1 MDKSNP
7 PLNGAGNS
15 GILHW
20 LDENFEKPFL
30 VIALL
35 MAISL
40 ITYQVLFRYIATN
53 MLGIAGSTAEVE
65 ELAIWS
71 FIWLSY
77 LSVPLLIKERANIR
91 ITIFFDAMPRRIQNM
106 LWVLDEA
113 LFLVFTGVLA
123 YLCFNLSMMQ
133 IDKPQFSP
141 AIGLSYAFPYAVL
154 PISFT
159 LMSIRLIQNL
169 IKQIRKT
176 GLLDS
181 IIAIAVGL
189 ILAVPIIDQWE
200 LEVVTVLGCT
210 MFICL
215 LLGVPIAVTLGF
227 SAMAALYNSEFL
239 HISTQAPT
247 CFSALDSFTIMSIF
261 FFVAA
266 GVFMGTGGLSKQLIN
281 LADILVGKAVGGL
294 ALATVVTCMFFAA
307 ICGSGPATVAAIGAI
322 TIPAMVERGYDKRFA
337 AALVACAGSIGVMIP
352 PSNPMVVYGVIAKAS
367 IGKLFLSGI
376 IPGIMVGGV
385 LMGYSYYLSKKN
397 GWMGNPEKLTTS
409 QILHTVWEAK
419 WALMVPVIILGGI
432 YGGFMTP
439 TEAAA
444 ISAMYGLLVGIFV
457 YKGINRHN
465 FFSVCIECCTTSAV
479 IIFLIAMA
487 SSFGYLL
494 ALEQV
499 PESIAKAILAV
510 TNNKY
515 LVLLLINLFL
525 LVVGAL
531 MEPAAATIILT
542 PILAPIAVK
551 LGVDLVHFGLVMTVN
566 LAIGFITPPVGSNLF
581 VASATSGLKV
591 ESIAK
596 AAIPMIVLMIAVLFI
611 LTYVPAISLFLPNH
625 MM

>member
-1 MDKSNP
+1 MTAST
-7 PLNGAGNS
+7 LNSAGNS

-35 MAISL
+35 MAVAL

-53 MLGIAGSTAEVE
+53 LFGMAGSTAEVE
-65 ELAIWS
+65 ELAIWC

-77 LSVPLLIKERANIR
+77 LSIPLIIKKRAHIR
-91 ITIFFDAMPRRIQNM
+91 ITLFFDAMPQRIQNM

-123 YLCFNLSMMQ
+123 YLCYNLSMMQ
-133 IDKPQFSP
+133 IAKPQFSP
-141 AIGLSYAFPYAVL
+141 AMGISYSFPYAVL
-154 PISFT
+154 PISFV

-169 IKQIRKT
+169 IRQIRKT

-181 IIAIAVGL
+181 LIALAVGL
-189 ILAVPIIDQWE
+189 ILSVPIIDQWE
-200 LEVVTVLGCT
+200 LEIVTVLGCT
-210 MFICL
+210 MFLCL

-227 SAMAALYNSEFL
+227 SAMAALYNSDFL

-266 GVFMGTGGLSKQLIN
+266 GVFMGSGGLSRQLVN
-281 LADILVGKAVGGL
+281 LADMLVGKAVGGM

-337 AALVACAGSIGVMIP
+337 TALVACAGSIGVMIP

-367 IGKLFLSGI
+367 IGKLFMGGI
-376 IPGIMVGGV
+376 IPGILVGCV
-385 LMGYSYYLSKKN
+385 LMAYSWWISKKH
-397 GWMGNPEKLTTS
+397 GWMGNTEKLPFRQVLRT
-409 QILHTVWEAK
+409 LWEAK

-432 YGGFMTP
+432 YGGIMTP

-444 ISAMYGLLVGIFV
+444 ISASYGLFVGTFI
-457 YKGINRHN
+457 YKGITRKN
-465 FFSVCIECCTTSAV
+465 FFSVCVECCTTSSV

-494 ALEQV
+494 ALESV
-499 PESIAKAILAV
+499 PETIAKAILSVAS
-510 TNNKY
+510 NKY

-551 LGVDLVHFGLVMTVN
+551 LGVDIVHFGIIMTVN
-566 LAIGFITPPVGSNLF
+566 LAIGFITPPVGTNLF
-581 VASATSGLKV
+581 VGSAVSGLKV
-591 ESIAK
+591 EVVAK
-596 AAIPMIVLMIAVLFI
+596 AALPMVVLMIAVLFL
-611 LTYVPAISLFLPNH
+611 LTYIPELSLFLPNR

>member
-1 MDKSNP
+1 MDKSN
-7 PLNGAGNS
+7 LTCDNAGKKN
-15 GILHW
+15 ILRW

-91 ITIFFDAMPRRIQNM
+91 ITLFFDAMPRRIQNM

-123 YLCFNLSMMQ
+123 YLCYNLSMMQ
-133 IDKPQFSP
+133 IAKPQFSP

-154 PISFT
+154 PISFM

-169 IKQIRKT
+169 IRQIRKT
-176 GLLDS
+176 GILDS
-181 IIAIAVGL
+181 VIAIAVGL
-189 ILAVPIIDQWE
+189 VLAVPILDQWE
-200 LEVVTVLGCT
+200 LEIVTVLGCT

-247 CFSALDSFTIMSIF
+247 CFTALDSFTIMSIF

-281 LADILVGKAVGGL
+281 LADILVGKAVGGM

-376 IPGIMVGGV
+376 IPGILVGGV
-385 LMGYSYYLSKKN
+385 LMGWSYYLSKKN
-397 GWMGNPEKLTTS
+397 GWMGNPEKLTWQ
-409 QILHTVWEAK
+409 QILRTIWEAK

-432 YGGFMTP
+432 YGGYMTP

-499 PESIAKAILAV
+499 PESIAKAILSV
-510 TNNKY
+510 TSNKY

-591 ESIAK
+591 ESIAR
-596 AAIPMIVLMIAVLFI
+596 AAIPMIILMIAVLFI

>member
-1 MDKSNP
+1 MENTSLTPDRP
-7 PLNGAGNS
+7 R
-15 GILHW
+15 GILRL

-30 VIALL
+30 IIALL
-35 MAISL
+35 MAIGL

-53 MLGIAGSTAEVE
+53 IFGVAGSTAEVE
-65 ELAIWS
+65 ELAIWC

-77 LSVPLLIKERANIR
+77 LSVPLAVKARSNIR
-91 ITIFFDAMPRRIQNM
+91 ITLFFDAMPERIRNM
-106 LWVLDEA
+106 LWVLDEG
-113 LFLVFTGVLA
+113 LFLVFTCVLA
-123 YLCFNLSMMQ
+123 WLCLKLSMMQ
-133 IDKPQFSP
+133 FDKPQFSP
-141 AIGLSYAFPYAVL
+141 AMGVSYMLPYLVL

-159 LMSIRLIQNL
+159 LMSVRLIQNL
-169 IKQIRKT
+169 VRQIRKT
-176 GLLDS
+176 GIRDS
-181 IIAIAVGL
+181 LIAIVFGL
-189 ILAVPIIDQWE
+189 VLAVPILDQWE
-200 LEVVTVLGCT
+200 LEIVTVLGCT
-210 MFICL
+210 MFVCL

-227 SAMAALYNSEFL
+227 SAMAALYNSDFL
-239 HISTQAPT
+239 HVSTMAPT
-247 CFSALDSFTIMSIF
+247 SFVALDSFTIMSIF
-261 FFVAA
+261 FFVSA
-266 GVFMGTGGLSKQLIN
+266 GVFMGSGGLSRQLVN
-281 LADILVGKAVGGL
+281 LSDIMVGKAVGGL

-307 ICGSGPATVAAIGAI
+307 ICGSGPATVAAIGSI

-367 IGKLFLSGI
+367 IGKLFMGGI
-376 IPGIMVGGV
+376 IPGILVGCV
-385 LMGYSYYLSKKN
+385 LMGYSYWLSRKN
-397 GWMGNPEKLTTS
+397 GWVGTTEKQPLRV
-409 QILHTVWEAK
+409 ILHHLWEAK

-444 ISAMYGLLVGIFV
+444 ISASYGLIVGFFV
-457 YKGINRHN
+457 YKGITKEN
-465 FFSVCIECCTTSAV
+465 FFRVCVDCCTTSAV

-499 PESIAKAILAV
+499 PESIARAILAV
-510 TNNKY
+510 TDNRF
-515 LVLLLINLFL
+515 VILLLINIFL

-551 LGVDLVHFGLVMTVN
+551 LGVDLVHFGIIMTVN

-581 VASATSGLKV
+581 VASAVCGLKV
-591 ESIAK
+591 ETIAR
-596 AAIPMIVLMIAVLFI
+596 AALPMVALMIALLMLI
-611 LTYVPAISLFLPNH
+611 TYVPALSLTLPNL

>member
-1 MDKSNP
+1 MLD
-7 PLNGAGNS
+7 S
-15 GILHW
+15 GLAPKQDRGVLHW
-20 LDENFEKPFL
+20 LDENFEKPIMVFT
-30 VIALL
+30 LL
-35 MAISL
+35 LSIGL

-53 MLGIAGSTAEVE
+53 LLGIAGSTAEVE
-65 ELAIWS
+65 ELAVWC

-77 LSVPLLIKERANIR
+77 LSVPLLIKSRSNIN
-91 ITIFFDAMPRRIQNM
+91 ISLFFDAMPKRIQNM
-106 LWVLDEA
+106 LWVLDESV
-113 LFLVFTGVLA
+113 FLVFTCVLA
-123 YLCFNLSMMQ
+123 YLCYNLSMMQ
-133 IDKPQFSP
+133 LDKPQFSP
-141 AIGLSYAFPYAVL
+141 AIGISYFYPYIVL
-154 PISFT
+154 PVSFS
-159 LMSIRLIQNL
+159 LMSIRLIQN
-169 IKQIRKT
+169 IVRQVRITGIR
-176 GLLDS
+176 DS

-189 ILAVPIIDQWE
+189 LLATPIICQWE

-239 HISTQAPT
+239 HVSTQAST

-261 FFVAA
+261 FFVAG
-266 GVFMGTGGLSKQLIN
+266 GVFMGMGGLSRQLIN

-294 ALATVVTCMFFAA
+294 ALATVLTCMFFAA
-307 ICGSGPATVAAIGAI
+307 ICGSGPATVAAIGSI

-376 IPGIMVGGV
+376 IPGILVGLV
-385 LMGYSYYLSKKN
+385 LMGWSYYLSKKN
-397 GWMGNPEKLTTS
+397 NWRGNPEKLTKK
-409 QILHTVWEAK
+409 QVIQAIWEAK
-419 WALMVPVIILGGI
+419 YALMVPVIILGGI

-444 ISAMYGLLVGIFV
+444 ISATYGLIVGVFV

-465 FFSVCIECCTTSAV
+465 FFQVCVECCTTSAV

-499 PESIAKAILAV
+499 PESIAQAILSV
-510 TNNKY
+510 SSDKY

-551 LGVDLVHFGLVMTVN
+551 LGVDIIHFGLIMTVN
-566 LAIGFITPPVGSNLF
+566 LAIGFVTPPVGSNLF

-596 AAIPMIVLMIAVLFI
+596 AAVPMIILMIAVLFI
-611 LTYVPAISLFLPNH
+611 LTYIPGISLFLPNR

>member
-1 MDKSNP
+1 MDKSN
-7 PLNGAGNS
+7 LTCDNAGKKN
-15 GILHW
+15 ILRW

-91 ITIFFDAMPRRIQNM
+91 ITLFFDAMPRRIQNM

-123 YLCFNLSMMQ
+123 YLCYNLSMMQ
-133 IDKPQFSP
+133 IAKPQFSP

-154 PISFT
+154 PISFI

-169 IKQIRKT
+169 IRQIRET
-176 GLLDS
+176 GILDS
-181 IIAIAVGL
+181 VIAIAVGL
-189 ILAVPIIDQWE
+189 VLAVPILDQWE
-200 LEVVTVLGCT
+200 LEIVTVLGCT

-247 CFSALDSFTIMSIF
+247 CFTALDSFTIMSIF

-281 LADILVGKAVGGL
+281 LADILVGKAVGGM

-376 IPGIMVGGV
+376 IPGILVGVV
-385 LMGYSYYLSKKN
+385 LMGWSYYLSKKN
-397 GWMGNPEKLTTS
+397 GWMGTPEKLTWQ
-409 QILHTVWEAK
+409 QILRTIWEAK

-432 YGGFMTP
+432 YGGYMTP

-499 PESIAKAILAV
+499 PESIAKAILSV
-510 TNNKY
+510 TSNKY

-581 VASATSGLKV
+581 VASATCGLKV
-591 ESIAK
+591 ESIAR
-596 AAIPMIVLMIAVLFI
+596 AAIPMIILMIAVLFI

>member
-1 MDKSNP
+1 MLD
-7 PLNGAGNS
+7 S
-15 GILHW
+15 GLAPKQDRGVLHW
-20 LDENFEKPFL
+20 LDENFEKPIMVFT
-30 VIALL
+30 LL
-35 MAISL
+35 LSIGL

-53 MLGIAGSTAEVE
+53 LLGIAGSTAEVE
-65 ELAIWS
+65 ELAVWC

-77 LSVPLLIKERANIR
+77 LSVPLLIKSRSNIN
-91 ITIFFDAMPRRIQNM
+91 ISLFFDAMPKRIQNM
-106 LWVLDEA
+106 LWVLDESV
-113 LFLVFTGVLA
+113 FLVFTCVLA
-123 YLCFNLSMMQ
+123 YLCYNLSMMQ
-133 IDKPQFSP
+133 LDKPQFSP
-141 AIGLSYAFPYAVL
+141 AIGISYFYPYIVL
-154 PISFT
+154 PVSFS
-159 LMSIRLIQNL
+159 LMSIRLIQN
-169 IKQIRKT
+169 IVRQVRITGIR
-176 GLLDS
+176 DS

-189 ILAVPIIDQWE
+189 LLVTPIICQWE

-239 HISTQAPT
+239 HVSTQAST

-261 FFVAA
+261 FFVAG
-266 GVFMGTGGLSKQLIN
+266 GVFMGMGGLSRQLIN

-294 ALATVVTCMFFAA
+294 ALATVLTCMFFAA
-307 ICGSGPATVAAIGAI
+307 ICGSGPATVAAIGSI

-376 IPGIMVGGV
+376 IPGILVGLV
-385 LMGYSYYLSKKN
+385 LMGWSYYLSKKN
-397 GWMGNPEKLTTS
+397 NWRGNPEKLTKK
-409 QILHTVWEAK
+409 QVIQAIWEAK
-419 WALMVPVIILGGI
+419 YALMVPVIILGGI

-444 ISAMYGLLVGIFV
+444 ISATYGLIVGVFV

-465 FFSVCIECCTTSAV
+465 FFQVCVECCTTSAV

-499 PESIAKAILAV
+499 PESIAQAILSV
-510 TNNKY
+510 SSDKY

-551 LGVDLVHFGLVMTVN
+551 LGVDIIHFGLIMTVN
-566 LAIGFITPPVGSNLF
+566 LAIGFVTPPVGSNLF

-596 AAIPMIVLMIAVLFI
+596 AAVPMIILMIAVLFI
-611 LTYVPAISLFLPNH
+611 LTYIPGISLFLPNR

>member
-1 MDKSNP
+1 MLD
-7 PLNGAGNS
+7 S
-15 GILHW
+15 GLAPKQDRGVLHW
-20 LDENFEKPFL
+20 LDENFEKPIMVFT
-30 VIALL
+30 LL
-35 MAISL
+35 LSIGL

-53 MLGIAGSTAEVE
+53 LLGIAGSTAEVE
-65 ELAIWS
+65 ELAVWC

-77 LSVPLLIKERANIR
+77 LSVPLLIKSRSNIN
-91 ITIFFDAMPRRIQNM
+91 ISLFFDAMPKRIQNM
-106 LWVLDEA
+106 LWVLDESV
-113 LFLVFTGVLA
+113 FLVFTCVLA
-123 YLCFNLSMMQ
+123 YLCYNLSMMQ
-133 IDKPQFSP
+133 LDKPQFSP
-141 AIGLSYAFPYAVL
+141 AIGISYFYPYIVL
-154 PISFT
+154 PVSFS
-159 LMSIRLIQNL
+159 LMSIRLIQN
-169 IKQIRKT
+169 IVRQVRITGIR
-176 GLLDS
+176 DS

-189 ILAVPIIDQWE
+189 LLATPIICQWE

-239 HISTQAPT
+239 HVSTQAST

-261 FFVAA
+261 FFVAG
-266 GVFMGTGGLSKQLIN
+266 GVFMGMGGLSRQLIN

-294 ALATVVTCMFFAA
+294 ALATVLTCMFFAA
-307 ICGSGPATVAAIGAI
+307 ICGSGPATVAAIGSI

-376 IPGIMVGGV
+376 IPGILVGLV
-385 LMGYSYYLSKKN
+385 LMGWSYYLSKKN
-397 GWMGNPEKLTTS
+397 NWRGNPEKLTKK
-409 QILHTVWEAK
+409 QVIQAIWEAK
-419 WALMVPVIILGGI
+419 YALMVPVIILGGI

-444 ISAMYGLLVGIFV
+444 ISATYGLIVGVFV

-465 FFSVCIECCTTSAV
+465 FFQVCVECCTTSAV

-499 PESIAKAILAV
+499 PESIAQAILSV
-510 TNNKY
+510 SSDKY

-551 LGVDLVHFGLVMTVN
+551 LVVDIIHFGLIMTVN
-566 LAIGFITPPVGSNLF
+566 LAIGFVTPPVGSNLF

-596 AAIPMIVLMIAVLFI
+596 AAVPMIILMIAVLFI
-611 LTYVPAISLFLPNH
+611 LTYIPGISLFLPNR

>member
-1 MDKSNP
+1 MLD
-7 PLNGAGNS
+7 S
-15 GILHW
+15 GLAPKQDRGVLHW
-20 LDENFEKPFL
+20 LDENFEKPIMVFT
-30 VIALL
+30 LL
-35 MAISL
+35 LSIGL

-53 MLGIAGSTAEVE
+53 LLGIAGSTAEVE
-65 ELAIWS
+65 ELAVWC

-77 LSVPLLIKERANIR
+77 LSVPLLIKSRSNIN
-91 ITIFFDAMPRRIQNM
+91 ISLFFDAMPKRIQNM
-106 LWVLDEA
+106 LWVLDESV
-113 LFLVFTGVLA
+113 FLVFTCVLA
-123 YLCFNLSMMQ
+123 YLCYNLSMMQ
-133 IDKPQFSP
+133 LDKPQFSP
-141 AIGLSYAFPYAVL
+141 AIGISYFYPYIVL
-154 PISFT
+154 PVSFS
-159 LMSIRLIQNL
+159 LMSIRLIQN
-169 IKQIRKT
+169 IVRQVRITGIR
-176 GLLDS
+176 DS

-189 ILAVPIIDQWE
+189 LLATPIICQWE

-239 HISTQAPT
+239 HVSTQAST

-261 FFVAA
+261 FFVAG
-266 GVFMGTGGLSKQLIN
+266 GVFMGMGGLSRQLIN

-294 ALATVVTCMFFAA
+294 ALATVLTCMFFAA
-307 ICGSGPATVAAIGAI
+307 ICGSGPATVAAIGSI

-376 IPGIMVGGV
+376 IPGILVGLV
-385 LMGYSYYLSKKN
+385 LMGWSYYLSKKN
-397 GWMGNPEKLTTS
+397 NWRGNPEKLTKK
-409 QILHTVWEAK
+409 QVIQAIWEAK
-419 WALMVPVIILGGI
+419 YALMVPVIILGGI

-444 ISAMYGLLVGIFV
+444 ISATYGLIVGVFV

-465 FFSVCIECCTTSAV
+465 FFQVCVECCTTSAV

-499 PESIAKAILAV
+499 PESIAQAILSV
-510 TNNKY
+510 SSDKY

-542 PILAPIAVK
+542 PVLPAVAVN
-551 LGVDLVHFGLVMTVN
+551 LGVDIMHFGLIMTVN
-566 LAIGFITPPVGSNLF
+566 LAIGFVTPPVGSNLF

-596 AAIPMIVLMIAVLFI
+596 AAVPMIILMIAVLFI
-611 LTYVPAISLFLPNH
+611 LTYIPGISLFLPNR